1 MDLWIRSQNR
11 RHLVKCNGTIY
22 AANYPVNVVVVEMK
36 EQHTQEKSKIFV
48 DDIMVGIYSYER
60 ALQVLNEIQNILQ
73 PRVVVHEPNIN
84 YDDMMHSLAEDMCL
98 KNTQKVEMELKQVG
112 QVVYQM
118 PNE

>member
-11 RHLVKCNGTIY
+11 RYLVKCNGTIY

-84 YDDMMHSLAEDMCL
+84 YDDIYD
-98 KNTQKVEMELKQVG
+98 
-112 QVVYQM
+112 
-118 PNE
+118 